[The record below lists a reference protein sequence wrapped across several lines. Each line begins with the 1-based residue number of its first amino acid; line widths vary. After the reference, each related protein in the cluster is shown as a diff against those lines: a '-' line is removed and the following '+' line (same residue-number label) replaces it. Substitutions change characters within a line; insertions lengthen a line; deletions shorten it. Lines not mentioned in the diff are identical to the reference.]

1 MTAYNI
7 NIEDFVEML
16 IGLQEEGVKMINL
29 DMLPDENHPNMN
41 KMIIHPLYPNSK
53 KTKKGLEI
61 RNIDVDT
68 DNNDIFGLFDKIV

>member
-16 IGLQEEGVKMINL
+16 VGLQEEGVKMINL
-29 DMLPDENHPNMN
+29 DMLPDENHPSMN
-41 KMIIHPLYPNSK
+41 KMIIHPLYPNQK
-53 KTKKGLEI
+53 QAKKGLEI
-61 RNIDVDT
+61 KNKDVNT